1 MNQILISYSDRIYYT
16 KAWYIFALKK
26 IKRPKKE
33 EEDADFV
40 ESCLDLVINIMLGR
54 IRSTCVV

>member
-33 EEDADFV
+33 EEEADFV
-40 ESCLDLVINIMLGR
+40 DSFLDLVINIMLGR
-54 IRSTCVV
+54 IRSTWVV

>member
-26 IKRPKKE
+26 LKRPKKE
-33 EEDADFV
+33 EEDFV
-40 ESCLDLVINIMLGR
+40 NSFLDLVINIMLGR
-54 IRSTCVV
+54 IRSTWVV